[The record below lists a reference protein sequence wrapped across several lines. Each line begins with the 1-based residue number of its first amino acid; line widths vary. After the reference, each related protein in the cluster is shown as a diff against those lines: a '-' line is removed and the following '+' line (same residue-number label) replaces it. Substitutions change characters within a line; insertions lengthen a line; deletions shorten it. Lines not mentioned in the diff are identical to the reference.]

1 MKNSLS
7 TILSALAIM
16 GAVVLLA
23 ACGSTSESS
32 SPRVKSESPW
42 GKRTAA
48 VTESAEAPAPA
59 SASEA
64 YKQELDDTEIGS
76 ESGFDLGYQTER
88 VESVVPADPLMEEP
102 VEEPLPV
109 ASSPPVVKKTAPKPE
124 PVVTANDTVA
134 GDDNFKNISPGHYTL
149 QVIASIDKNAVYTF
163 ARQHQLST
171 RYIVPTVRGGA
182 TWHVLLL
189 DVYPNK
195 AAAKSAMDAA
205 AASLPTKPWIRT
217 VASVQQLM
225 P

>member
-7 TILSALAIM
+7 KILSALAIM

-59 SASEA
+59 SASET

-88 VESVVPADPLMEEP
+88 VESVVPEESSMEEP
-102 VEEPLPV
+102 VEEPTPA
-109 ASSPPVVKKTAPKPE
+109 ASPRVVKKTAPEPE
-124 PVVTANDTVA
+124 PVVTANDTTA

-163 ARQHQLST
+163 AKQHQLST
-171 RYIVPTVRGGA
+171 RYIVPTVRGGT

-195 AAAKSAMDAA
+195 AAAKTAMDEA

>member
-7 TILSALAIM
+7 KILSALAIM

-59 SASEA
+59 SASET
-64 YKQELDDTEIGS
+64 YKQELDDSEIGS

-88 VESVVPADPLMEEP
+88 VESVVPAEPLMEEP
-102 VEEPLPV
+102 VEEPSSV
-109 ASSPPVVKKTAPKPE
+109 ASPPVVKKTAPE
-124 PVVTANDTVA
+124 PVVTANDTAA
-134 GDDNFKNISPGHYTL
+134 GDGNFKNISPGHYTL

-163 ARQHQLST
+163 AKQHQLST
-171 RYIVPTVRGGA
+171 RYIVPTVRGGT

-195 AAAKSAMDAA
+195 AAAKTAMDEA